1 MNSSA
6 PTSLTSNIKIMKTTT
21 CPSAVVTATLLA
33 FASASIQNVRAASL
47 VTSVTVG
54 ASNDP
59 GTIISFGPG
68 ASDYSGTGSPISAEG
83 SAGFTG
89 MDSNNV
95 EATMY
100 FSGSGTA
107 SAAYGM
113 LRTAASGSASGVYF
127 NAANAPYY
135 DSEAG
140 VNPGG
145 SPSFLASFG
154 QAQFID
160 TLNYGN
166 VPAGFRTDFYFH
178 ITGSF
183 TGTNLVHSVYVEFG
197 TQSDYIIL
205 YPDSGGVINQVWV
218 TDKFMPTPGVDVDF
232 RTTVLS
238 QFNLYPEFATEGGSY
253 SGSANFMNTVTL
265 AGMNLFDENDNLIT
279 GWTVTSGS
287 GTMYPVPEPSAM
299 LLGLAGAVGF
309 VARRRRVS
317 VQASDGA

>member
-1 MNSSA
+1 MNASVPPSF
-6 PTSLTSNIKIMKTTT
+6 TSNIKIMKRETS
-21 CPSAVVTATLLA
+21 PSVMLTATLLA
-33 FASASIQNVRAASL
+33 FACGSIQNVRAASL
-47 VTSVTVG
+47 VTSVNVG

-59 GTIISFGPG
+59 GTLIPFGPG
-68 ASDYSGTGSPISAEG
+68 ASDYSGTGGQISAIG
-83 SAGFTG
+83 SASFIGL
-89 MDSNNV
+89 DSNNV
-95 EATMY
+95 ESTMS
-100 FSGSGTA
+100 FSGSATA

-113 LRTAASGSASGVYF
+113 LRTAASGSASGVYY
-127 NAANAPYY
+127 NGENAPYY
-135 DSEAG
+135 DSEVG
-140 VNPGG
+140 VNPNG

-183 TGTNLVHSVYVEFG
+183 TGTSLVHSVYVEFG
-197 TQSDYIIL
+197 TQSDFIIL

-218 TDKFMPTPGVDVDF
+218 TDKFNPLPGVDIDF

-253 SGSANFMNTVTL
+253 TGSANFMNTVTL
-265 AGMNLFDENDNLIT
+265 AGMNVFDEDDNLIT

-287 GTMYPVPEPSAM
+287 GTMYPVPEPSVT

-309 VARRRRVS
+309 VARRRRE
-317 VQASDGA
+317 